1 MFSAGTSTAHT
12 TIQSSM
18 VMEQTAC
25 NLTLAATPWTDF
37 LSSWGTDVLA
47 TGWAK
52 LCCCCR
58 CWMQVVGDP
67 GARRRC
73 KSGGAHGGRTWRG
86 LGWKR
91 RGGGE
96 AGRGTRD
103 DARDDVDGMGW
114 DGWREIE
121 TSPPLRQARVQTQ
134 IQMSVVLWVEGEGEC
149 VYCLCTYVE
158 KKKTTMLCHS
168 LWTFLP
174 KPYIASPSYF
184 NCGHTTV
191 YYSILQYTTV
201 ERTLV
206 YVLVPIFSSFLKCL
220 SSSSVCLNFPRPSVI
235 PPTPNH
241 PRRSHVV
248 PFGEGALFG
257 RAACTRLHTLP
268 CTLPSSCNIKP
279 SIQPGSSIPS
289 VLQTN
294 PCLPAKKKNP

>member
-1 MFSAGTSTAHT
+1 MRVLFMYVRGEKEGHDAVSFA
-12 TIQSSM
+12 M
-18 VMEQTAC
+18 
-25 NLTLAATPWTDF
+25 D
-37 LSSWGTDVLA
+37 LSSQALHRIAFVL
-47 TGWAK
+47 
-52 LCCCCR
+52 
-58 CWMQVVGDP
+58 Q
-67 GARRRC
+67 
-73 KSGGAHGGRTWRG
+73 
-86 LGWKR
+86 
-91 RGGGE
+91 
-96 AGRGTRD
+96 
-103 DARDDVDGMGW
+103 
-114 DGWREIE
+114 
-121 TSPPLRQARVQTQ
+121 
-134 IQMSVVLWVEGEGEC
+134 
-149 VYCLCTYVE
+149 
-158 KKKTTMLCHS
+158 
-168 LWTFLP
+168 LWT
-174 KPYIASPSYF
+174 
-184 NCGHTTV
+184 